1 MYRQRQVRLIDT
13 VLERG
18 KDMQDLTSTVS
29 YPRAPHKAWTSF
41 AWGLLSVP
49 YFYIP
54 FPALLS
60 LWFAKK
66 ELRDSSN
73 TKGLTYIGIILSV
86 LSLLG
91 FAVIMIRVLSP
102 VVIP

>member
-18 KDMQDLTSTVS
+18 KDMQELTSTVS
-29 YPRAPHKAWTSF
+29 YPRVRHSAWASF

-49 YFYIP
+49 FFYVL

-60 LWFAKK
+60 LWFANK
-66 ELRDSSN
+66 EIRDSSN

-91 FAVIMIRVLSP
+91 FAVIMTRVISLVLFP
-102 VVIP
+102 

>member
-18 KDMQDLTSTVS
+18 KDMQELTSTVS
-29 YPRAPHKAWTSF
+29 YPRVRHSAWASF

-54 FPALLS
+54 IPALLS

-66 ELRDSSN
+66 EFRDSSN

>member
-1 MYRQRQVRLIDT
+1 
-13 VLERG
+13 
-18 KDMQDLTSTVS
+18 MQELTSTVS
-29 YPRAPHKAWTSF
+29 YPRVRHSAWASF

-49 YFYIP
+49 FFYVL

-60 LWFAKK
+60 LWFANK
-66 ELRDSSN
+66 EIRDSSN

-91 FAVIMIRVLSP
+91 FAVIMTRVISLVLFP
-102 VVIP
+102 

>member
-1 MYRQRQVRLIDT
+1 
-13 VLERG
+13 
-18 KDMQDLTSTVS
+18 MQDLTSTVS
-29 YPRAPHKAWTSF
+29 YPRAPHKAWASF

-49 YFYIP
+49 YSYIP